1 MSEFTEWFEAQHG
14 KRNDQRRGVAQ
25 YRRRSSRAPERGQ
38 HSQICP
44 LADRDENRGT
54 GDRWKAG
61 SMNQKTKRM
70 ARFLT
75 PSVPSDMQ
83 NMPFSLVGRG
93 RLELPTNGLKVL
105 CAHGAR
111 VGIPSE
117 NCAWRARFARSTS
130 KFLTPTRRGFD
141 SLHPLHLSPRQISVF
156 PCESQREPSTD
167 GRGIGHGFTFFLH
180 RFCGASA

>member
-1 MSEFTEWFEAQHG
+1 MSVYFDKAKGRWRFNFDATPPG
-14 KRNDQRRGVAQ
+14 GGR
-25 YRRRSSRAPERGQ
+25 

-141 SLHPLHLSPRQISVF
+141 SLHPLIPSCCQNTLF
-156 PCESQREPSTD
+156 PSERNVRTSTA
-167 GRGIGHGFTFFLH
+167 GRDRGHGFTFF
-180 RFCGASA
+180 